1 MQLYIYQYRIKM
13 YKGCLIKH
21 FNMSYF
27 YIFLTGGSVLVFLIL
42 QFDKQQRKRVNT
54 LLKSTNNVQPL
65 LMMRSLGEKL
75 DRINTVLTANAY
87 QVAMPDSTK
96 QEIELMLK
104 QTTSDYHNGHIS
116 MQVYHNKLSELLEK
130 AGEK

>member
-1 MQLYIYQYRIKM
+1 
-13 YKGCLIKH
+13 
-21 FNMSYF
+21 MSYF

-104 QTTSDYHNGHIS
+104 QTTSDYHKGHIS